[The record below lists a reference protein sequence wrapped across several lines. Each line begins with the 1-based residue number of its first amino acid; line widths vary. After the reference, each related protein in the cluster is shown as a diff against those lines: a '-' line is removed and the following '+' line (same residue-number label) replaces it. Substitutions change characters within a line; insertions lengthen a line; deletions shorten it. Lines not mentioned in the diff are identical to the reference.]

1 MNSFSN
7 NIYGADRINQSI
19 AVLGG
24 ATAQSYGAVGL
35 SKPASHTEFYVA
47 LLDLEVNVSVED
59 EAHASPDSASP
70 VIKPFIDLS
79 TLVSELRLPAFA
91 VLDEQFDSPVFSR
104 ASAVQDS
111 ELMSRFD
118 AEQTELPAGLGVGAT
133 QNSKAGDT
141 DADAAPVPNS
151 RDSLLSFIEQ
161 VIEQA
166 QTSSDEF
173 NGSLDGGRQDTV
185 PDLIEDLGGE
195 PVLAVDYFGES
206 AALINGV
213 LDLAVQPIGSLS
225 LPPVGPILANPRD
238 EVAGFAS

>member
-47 LLDLEVNVSVED
+47 LLDLETNVSVED

-70 VIKPFIDLS
+70 VIKPFIDPS
-79 TLVSELRLPAFA
+79 NLVSELRLPAVA
-91 VLDEQFDSPVFSR
+91 VLDEQFESPVFSR
-104 ASAVQDS
+104 ASAVQNS

-118 AEQTELPAGLGVGAT
+118 AEQTELPAGLGVAET

-141 DADAAPVPNS
+141 DADAPVPNS
-151 RDSLLSFIEQ
+151 SDSLLSFIEQ
-161 VIEQA
+161 LIEQA
-166 QTSSDEF
+166 QASSDEF
-173 NGSLDGGRQDTV
+173 NGSLDGGRQHTV
-185 PDLIEDLGGE
+185 RDLIEDLGSE

-206 AALINGV
+206 AASINGV